1 MHESLLI
8 YKKFKYLKLTL
19 TTVILCIVLYL
30 YHSPI
35 GSPNGGTWLGY
46 TLGTLAA
53 LIMFWLAW
61 FGARKRSYNKSK
73 GNLEEWAS
81 AHVYLGLALV
91 VISTLHSGF
100 QFGLNI
106 HTILYFLMMIVII
119 SGIIGVYF
127 YLKFPRLITKN
138 RNGLTTEMML
148 TQITEIDEDIRELSM
163 SLDDFTVDL
172 MTKAIEETVIG
183 KSFIIKLRGI
193 DPDCPTSLARKHVR
207 EKKFSGNNKIR
218 EQLLSKL
225 TRKEKILDQLRNDL
239 KMRSLLQ
246 IWLYIHVPFTFAALA
261 ALVIHIFSVFYY
273 W

>member
-8 YKKFKYLKLTL
+8 YRKFRYLKLTL
-19 TTVILCIVLYL
+19 VTIILCIFLYL

-35 GSPNGGTWLGY
+35 GTPNGGTWLGY
-46 TLGTLAA
+46 ALGTLAA

-61 FGARKRSYNKSK
+61 FGARKRSYKKSK

-81 AHVYLGLALV
+81 AHVYLGLALI

-100 QFGLNI
+100 QFGINV
-106 HTILYFLMMIVII
+106 HTLLYFLMMVVII

-127 YLKFPRLITKN
+127 YLKFPILITKN

-148 TQITEIDEDIRELSM
+148 NQTTEIDEDIRGLSM
-163 SLDDFTVDL
+163 ALDDFTVDL

-183 KSFIIKLRGI
+183 KSFIIKLTGV
-193 DPDCPTSLARKHVR
+193 DPNCPTSLARKYLR
-207 EKKFSGNNKIR
+207 ETFFSENKKTR

-225 TRKEKILDQLRNDL
+225 TRKEEILNQLRKDL

-246 IWLYIHVPFTFAALA
+246 IWLYIHVPFTFATLA